1 MAKREKAKDDSAKKI
16 NRSVDSSAS
25 EKRREKTDT
34 KFWFRLGSITVIV
47 PVYMAIVICMLVM
60 PRSTISNIEKRE
72 LAKFPEFSWESYWK
86 GEYTDG
92 IKNYFDD
99 TVPYRDTLKQAASR
113 LNKLLGIKY
122 NNVQVSGQMYVVNNS
137 NKNDDTQPKDNNT
150 GNKDTAAAVSQTT
163 SAKQGSDKDKK
174 DTDKDKKKDTDT
186 DKKKSSDT
194 DTEDEKPKGQEIA
207 DGVFTNGSIVVYQD
221 GHYRAMS
228 MYGGSSGSAYIESLN
243 NFASDL
249 PGVRVYSMV
258 APTASEF
265 YTPKNFTDYNASQE
279 DDIVNINSKLSGVTG
294 INICPVLAKHTKEN
308 IYTRTDHHW
317 MSLGAYYAAQ
327 TFAKEAGVPFPDIS
341 KYKKK
346 SIEGYVGT
354 MYTFTDNN
362 ADLLNDPEDFIYYE
376 PSNTYK
382 TEYYTQAYGFSHEGA
397 LLQYIGDTSSLYMT
411 YMGGDGYVTK
421 ITTDVKNGRR
431 LCVVKDSYGNAEIP
445 FYTSSFEAIYV
456 VDMRYFELNLVDF
469 IHDENVTDLLF
480 TMCSYSA
487 VGTNANNLENLRTRS
502 TANTAVSEDPEE
514 EPSEPEDDV
523 SSETE
528 QENDNNDNYE
538 NNDNNDYYEN
548 DDNNDYGG
556 DNGEYEDYG
565 DDQYYE
571 EY

>member
-1 MAKREKAKDDSAKKI
+1 MAKREAADAAKTKNSSA
-16 NRSVDSSAS
+16 DSSAA

-34 KFWFRLGSITVIV
+34 KFWFRFASVSVIV
-47 PVYMAIVICMLVM
+47 PVYTALVVCMLVM

-72 LAKFPEFSWESYWK
+72 LAKFPEFSWESYWS

-92 IKNYFDD
+92 IKNFFDD

-113 LNKLLGIKY
+113 LTKFLGIKY

-137 NKNDDTQPKDNNT
+137 SNENDDVQPTD
-150 GNKDTAAAVSQTT
+150 NKDSAAAVSQTT
-163 SAKQGSDKDKK
+163 SAKQNSDKDKN
-174 DTDKDKKKDTDT
+174 DTDT
-186 DKKKSSDT
+186 DKDSTKNTDTDKKENT
-194 DTEDEKPKGQEIA
+194 DTEADKPKGQEIA

-228 MYGGSSGSAYIESLN
+228 MYGGGSGSVYADSVN
-243 NFASDL
+243 SFAGDL

-279 DDIVNINSKLSGVTG
+279 NDIKHINDMLSNVTG
-294 INICPVLAKHTKEN
+294 INICPVLSKHVNEN

-341 KYKKK
+341 KYKKQ

-382 TEYYTQAYGFSHEGA
+382 TEYYTQSYGFSHEGA
-397 LLQYIGDTSSLYMT
+397 LLQYIGDSSSLYMT

-421 ITTDVKNGRR
+421 ISTDVKNGRK

-445 FYTSSFEAIYV
+445 FYTSSFETIYV
-456 VDMRYFELNLVDF
+456 IDMRYFELNLVDF
-469 IHDENVTDLLF
+469 INEQGVTDLLF

-502 TANTAVSEDPEE
+502 SAPAAVSEEPEE
-514 EPSEPEDDV
+514 ESSVVEQEEATEPEQDN
-523 SSETE
+523 
-528 QENDNNDNYE
+528 ENIDNYE
-538 NNDNNDYYEN
+538 NDEYNDNNDY
-548 DDNNDYGG
+548 NDYDENY
-556 DNGEYEDYG
+556 DNGEYDNYG
-565 DDQYYE
+565 DEQYFEE

>member
-1 MAKREKAKDDSAKKI
+1 MAKHKKAKDDSAKKI
-16 NRSVDSSAS
+16 NRSVDSSVS

-34 KFWFRLGSITVIV
+34 KFWFRLASITVIV
-47 PVYMAIVICMLVM
+47 PVYAAIVICMLVM

-72 LAKFPEFSWESYWK
+72 LAKFPEFSWESYWS

-99 TVPYRDTLKQAASR
+99 TVPYRDSLKQAASR
-113 LNKLLGIKY
+113 LNKFLGIKY

-137 NKNDDTQPKDNNT
+137 SNNDTQPTGNNT
-150 GNKDTAAAVSQTT
+150 GDKNTTAATSQTT

-186 DKKKSSDT
+186 DKKKDT
-194 DTEDEKPKGQEIA
+194 DTEEEKPKGQEIA

-228 MYGGSSGSAYIESLN
+228 MYGGGSGSAYINSLN
-243 NFASDL
+243 SFADDL

-265 YTPKNFTDYNASQE
+265 YTPKNFADYNASQE
-279 DDIVNINSKLSGVTG
+279 NDIVNINNKLSGVTG

-341 KYKKK
+341 KYNKK

-502 TANTAVSEDPEE
+502 STPAVVSEEPEDE
-514 EPSEPEDDV
+514 EPSEPEEEV
-523 SSETE
+523 SSEPE
-528 QENDNNDNYE
+528 QE
-538 NNDNNDYYEN
+538 NDNNDYYEN
-548 DDNNDYGG
+548 DDNNDYGN

-565 DDQYYE
+565 DNQYYE
-571 EY
+571 EEY

>member
-1 MAKREKAKDDSAKKI
+1 MAKHKKAKDDSAKKI
-16 NRSVDSSAS
+16 DRSVDSSVS

-34 KFWFRLGSITVIV
+34 KFWFRLASITVIV
-47 PVYMAIVICMLVM
+47 PVYAAIVICMLVM

-72 LAKFPEFSWESYWK
+72 LAKFPEFSWESYWS

-99 TVPYRDTLKQAASR
+99 TVPYRDSLKQAASR
-113 LNKLLGIKY
+113 LNKFLGIKY

-137 NKNDDTQPKDNNT
+137 SNNDTQPTGNNT
-150 GNKDTAAAVSQTT
+150 DDKNTTAATSQTT

-186 DKKKSSDT
+186 DKKKDT
-194 DTEDEKPKGQEIA
+194 DTEEEKPKGQEIA

-228 MYGGSSGSAYIESLN
+228 MYGGGSGSAYINSLN
-243 NFASDL
+243 SFADDL

-265 YTPKNFTDYNASQE
+265 YTPKNFADYNASQE
-279 DDIVNINSKLSGVTG
+279 NDIVNINNKLSGVTG

-341 KYKKK
+341 KYNKK

-502 TANTAVSEDPEE
+502 STPAVVSEEPEDEEPSKPEE
-514 EPSEPEDDV
+514 EV
-523 SSETE
+523 SSEPE
-528 QENDNNDNYE
+528 QEND
-538 NNDNNDYYEN
+538 
-548 DDNNDYGG
+548 
-556 DNGEYEDYG
+556 
-565 DDQYYE
+565 
-571 EY
+571 

>member
-1 MAKREKAKDDSAKKI
+1 MAKHKKAKDDSAKKI
-16 NRSVDSSAS
+16 NRSVDSSVS

-34 KFWFRLGSITVIV
+34 KFWFRLASITVIV
-47 PVYMAIVICMLVM
+47 PVYAAIVICMLVM

-72 LAKFPEFSWESYWK
+72 LAKFPEFSWESYWS

-99 TVPYRDTLKQAASR
+99 TVPYRDSLKQAASR
-113 LNKLLGIKY
+113 LNKFLGIKY

-137 NKNDDTQPKDNNT
+137 SNNDTQPTGNNT
-150 GNKDTAAAVSQTT
+150 GDKNTTAATSQTT

-174 DTDKDKKKDTDT
+174 DTDKDKKKDIDT
-186 DKKKSSDT
+186 DKKKDT
-194 DTEDEKPKGQEIA
+194 DTEEEKPKGQEIA

-228 MYGGSSGSAYIESLN
+228 MYGGGSGSAYINSLN
-243 NFASDL
+243 SFADDL

-265 YTPKNFTDYNASQE
+265 YTPKNFADYNASQE
-279 DDIVNINSKLSGVTG
+279 NDIVNINNKLSGVTG

-341 KYKKK
+341 KYNKK

-502 TANTAVSEDPEE
+502 STPAVVSEEPEDE
-514 EPSEPEDDV
+514 EPSEPEEEV
-523 SSETE
+523 SSEPE
-528 QENDNNDNYE
+528 QE
-538 NNDNNDYYEN
+538 NDNNDYYEN
-548 DDNNDYGG
+548 DDNNDYGN

-565 DDQYYE
+565 DNQYYE
-571 EY
+571 EEY

>member
-1 MAKREKAKDDSAKKI
+1 MAKRDNTTDTAKTK
-16 NRSVDSSAS
+16 RSKSDDSSAS
-25 EKRREKTDT
+25 AQRRQKTDT
-34 KFWFRLGSITVIV
+34 KFWFRFISISVIV
-47 PVYMAIVICMLVM
+47 PVYLSLVICMLVM

-72 LAKFPEFSWESYWK
+72 LAKFPEFSWESYWS

-113 LNKLLGIKY
+113 LTKFLGIEY
-122 NNVQVSGQMYVVNNS
+122 NNVQVSGQMYVVNN
-137 NKNDDTQPKDNNT
+137 NDKKDN
-150 GNKDTAAAVSQTT
+150 AASADDKKESAAVVSQT
-163 SAKQGSDKDKK
+163 SPAA
-174 DTDKDKKKDTDT
+174 
-186 DKKKSSDT
+186 SSVNTDT
-194 DTEDEKPKGQEIA
+194 DTESDTEEIKPKGQEIA

-228 MYGGSSGSAYIESLN
+228 MYGGGSGSSYINALN
-243 NFASDL
+243 NFAKDL
-249 PGVRVYSMV
+249 SGVRVYSMI

-265 YTPKNFTDYNASQE
+265 YTPKNFSDYNASQE
-279 DDIVNINSKLSGVTG
+279 DDIVDINNKLSNVTG
-294 INICPVLAKHTKEN
+294 INICPVLAKHVNEN

-327 TFAKEAGVPFPDIS
+327 TFAKEAGVPFADIS

-376 PSNTYK
+376 PSNNIK
-382 TEYYTQAYGFSHEGA
+382 TEYYSQAYSFSYEGQ
-397 LLQYIGDTSSLYMT
+397 LLQYIEDTSSLYMT

-421 ITTDVKNGRR
+421 ISTDVKNGRR

-445 FYTSSFEAIYV
+445 FYTSSFENIYV

-469 IHDENVTDLLF
+469 IRDNNVTDLLF

-487 VGTNANNLENLRTRS
+487 VGTNADNLEVLRTRNS
-502 TANTAVSEDPEE
+502 APAVVSEEPKEEEPDEVSSSHEE
-514 EPSEPEDDV
+514 EPSSKAEENENQNNDND
-523 SSETE
+523 ENNDYNDNYDY
-528 QENDNNDNYE
+528 NDNN
-538 NNDNNDYYEN
+538 
-548 DDNNDYGG
+548 
-556 DNGEYEDYG
+556 GEYDNYG

-571 EY
+571 EW

>member
-1 MAKREKAKDDSAKKI
+1 MAKHKKAKDDSAKKI
-16 NRSVDSSAS
+16 DRSVDSSVS

-34 KFWFRLGSITVIV
+34 KFWFRLASITVIV
-47 PVYMAIVICMLVM
+47 PVYAAIVICMLVM

-72 LAKFPEFSWESYWK
+72 LAKFPEFSWESYWS

-99 TVPYRDTLKQAASR
+99 TVPYRDSLKQAASR
-113 LNKLLGIKY
+113 LNKFLGIKY

-137 NKNDDTQPKDNNT
+137 SNNDTQPTGNNT
-150 GNKDTAAAVSQTT
+150 GDKNTTAATSQTT

-174 DTDKDKKKDTDT
+174 DTDKDKKKDIDT
-186 DKKKSSDT
+186 DKKKDT
-194 DTEDEKPKGQEIA
+194 DTEEEKPKGQEIA

-228 MYGGSSGSAYIESLN
+228 MYGGGSGSAYINSLN
-243 NFASDL
+243 SFADDL

-265 YTPKNFTDYNASQE
+265 YTPKNFADYNASQE
-279 DDIVNINSKLSGVTG
+279 NDIVNINNKLSGVTG

-341 KYKKK
+341 KYNKK

-502 TANTAVSEDPEE
+502 STPAVVSEEPEDE
-514 EPSEPEDDV
+514 EPSEPEEEV
-523 SSETE
+523 SSEPE
-528 QENDNNDNYE
+528 QE
-538 NNDNNDYYEN
+538 NDNNDYYEN
-548 DDNNDYGG
+548 DDNNDYGN

-565 DDQYYE
+565 DNQYYE
-571 EY
+571 EEY